1 MAIRAIDSRYE
12 GHADVLYVLCKRNA
26 SLSSCS
32 ALEDT
37 PSGITVM
44 YDCDGSV
51 IGVEVFDLSD
61 KYCEMPSRIHIDAR
75 VPFDIELNQDI
86 VSAVA

>member
-1 MAIRAIDSRYE
+1 MFYMSS
-12 GHADVLYVLCKRNA
+12 CKRDA

-37 PSGITVM
+37 PSGVTVM

-75 VPFDIELNQDI
+75 APFDIELNPDS

>member
-1 MAIRAIDSRYE
+1 MAIRAVDSRYE
-12 GHADVLYVLCKRNA
+12 GYADALYILCKRDA
-26 SLSSCS
+26 SLSSCF
-32 ALEDT
+32 AVEDT

-61 KYCEMPSRIHIDAR
+61 KYYEMPSRIHIDAKA
-75 VPFDIELNQDI
+75 PFDIELNQDN